1 MARIYRKLYIYKKGL
16 NDWDNHNGVVT
27 NLEPGILDC
36 EVKWALGKMPT
47 NKASGGDGSPVG
59 LYLIL
64 CLILGDKQLYIKGI
78 RKATGA
84 QVTQQYSEQRETL
97 KT

>member
-1 MARIYRKLYIYKKGL
+1 M
-16 NDWDNHNGVVT
+16 VT